1 MQKNYKLLKRLI
13 NWRVLLAILLLQNS
27 LVLMGQVTYNISG
40 KVTDAA
46 SGEPVIGAAIQIEN
60 TTIGTVTDLDGI
72 YKLEI
77 NLPAGDYKL
86 KISSVGYEV
95 LLQDISLVD
104 QANISLDITLREDY
118 LRLNEVVVTGTSV
131 ATSKRQLGNAI
142 STISK
147 DDIAQSGS
155 LGIDGALSGKITG
168 AVITQNSGNPA
179 GGISIRLRG
188 ASTINGQ
195 SDPLYIVDGVIVNNG
210 SGAIND
216 RSTEL
221 LDLGGYSQNRLV
233 DINPNDIERIEVIK
247 GAAAAA
253 IYGSRASNGVVQ
265 IFTKRGSQG
274 KPKLTFS
281 TNVIISNVRKKIDVN
296 ETPLVWED
304 PFDNDNLN
312 TQPAQRFDYQ
322 DYFFVTGVGTDNYLS
337 LSGGQD
343 KTKYFLSASYFDNE
357 GIIRNTD
364 FQRISGRA
372 RVDQV
377 LNNWAALSFGLN
389 YSYSAS
395 NDIPNGGISAAY
407 GAMTGFVFSDNS
419 VDDRPDASGTY
430 PVTSLLVPRT
440 NPREAVDRF
449 EFGQKT
455 NRVIGDLQLNL
466 TPFEGFGIDYILG
479 IDTYNQSGTGFIPV
493 GNTSPNPDGF
503 ARRAELN
510 FLQLNNDLN
519 FRYEKDITPSLKS
532 TSSAGLTLQFDRR
545 ESIGIS
551 AEFLSPVAKTTD
563 AGTVTDRIDFRADR
577 VIRGAFLQQTFGL
590 SDKLFVTGAIRVDG
604 ASSFGEDERSQFY
617 PKASASYVISEENF
631 WQNGIGRVINNLKV
645 RASWGQSGNLTGLGP
660 FERFTNY
667 NPVPIN
673 GQTGLVPSTQLGNS
687 EIRPEQQSEIEFG
700 LDMGLLNNRL
710 GVEFTYYNQDV
721 EDLLLTN
728 TQATTTGFA
737 IRTENVGEMSNRGIE
752 VLVRAAPIQEDNLRW
767 NITATYSRNR
777 NEVNGIANDDLI
789 RLPGSFNISVAQN
802 GEALGVFF
810 GTYYARESNGNI
822 SLDSGGRPLR
832 AVDSNGSIDRR
843 IIGDPNPDYTASL
856 INEIEYKNFSFR
868 VQLDAIQGFDVFNF
882 DRRLMDNAIFGGGPG
897 VGEELAGRQ
906 VKGFGRAEANVFE
919 EYIEDGSFI
928 KLRELGISYSVQ
940 PDFLGI
946 SNLRFNFIGRNLFS
960 IDDYSGWDPEINGPG
975 QSNGVRGFIFA
986 SVPIPQTYQFGLTA
1000 TF

>member
-1 MQKNYKLLKRLI
+1 MLKNYKALKRPI
-13 NWRVLLAILLLQNS
+13 FWRILVVLLCLQNS
-27 LVLMGQVTYNISG
+27 TILMAQVTYTLSG
-40 KVTDAA
+40 KVTDV
-46 SGEPVIGAAIQIEN
+46 STGEPLIGATLQLEN
-60 TTIGTVTDLDGI
+60 TTVGTVTDVDGN
-72 YKLEI
+72 YKLSI
-77 NLPAGDYKL
+77 DLPSGDYQL
-86 KISSVGYEV
+86 KISSIGYEV
-95 LLQDISLVD
+95 QFQNISLNNQVD
-104 QANISLDITLREDY
+104 ISLDISLQEDY

-147 DDIAQSGS
+147 DDIASSGS

-210 SGAIND
+210 SGVIND
-216 RSTEL
+216 GSTEL

-233 DINPNDIERIEVIK
+233 DINPNDIEKIEVIK

-274 KPKLTFS
+274 KPKFTFS
-281 TNVIISNVRKKIDVN
+281 TNFLISEVRKKIDVN

-304 PFDNDNLN
+304 AFDNDNLN
-312 TQPAQRFDYQ
+312 TRPAQRFDYQ
-322 DYFFVTGVGTDNYLS
+322 DYFFVTGTGTDNYLS
-337 LSGGQD
+337 LSGGDD
-343 KTKYFLSASYFDNE
+343 KSKYFLSASYFDNE

-372 RVDQV
+372 RVDQTI
-377 LNNWAALSFGLN
+377 NDWIALSFGLN
-389 YSYSAS
+389 YSYSES

-407 GAMTGFVFSDNS
+407 GALTGFVFSDNS
-419 VDDRPDASGTY
+419 IDDRPDESGIY
-430 PVTSLLVPRT
+430 PVTSPLVART

-455 NRVIGDLQLNL
+455 NRLIGDLQLNL

-479 IDTYNQSGTGFIPV
+479 VDTYNQSGIGFIPV
-493 GNTSPNPDGF
+493 GNTSPNPNGF

-519 FRYEKDITPSLKS
+519 FRYEKDITESIKS
-532 TSSAGLTLQFDRR
+532 TSSAGLTVQFDRR
-545 ESIGIS
+545 ESLGVS
-551 AEFLSPVAKTTD
+551 SEFLSPVSKTTD
-563 AGTVTDRIDFRADR
+563 GGSVTDRIDFRAER

-590 SDKLFVTGAIRVDG
+590 FNKLFLTGAIRVDG

-617 PKASASYVISEENF
+617 PKASASYVISEEDF
-631 WQNGIGRVINNLKV
+631 WKSSLGPVINNFKI

-673 GQTGLVPSTQLGNS
+673 GQTGLVPSNQLGNS
-687 EIRPEQQSEIEFG
+687 AIRPEQQTEVEFG
-700 LDMGLLNNRL
+700 VDLGLLNNRL
-710 GVEFTYYNQDV
+710 GLEFTYYNQDV

-728 TQATTTGFA
+728 TQATTTGFGL
-737 IRTENVGEMSNRGIE
+737 RTENVGEMSNRGIE
-752 VLVRAAPIQEDNLRW
+752 LLIRALAIQQDNFRW
-767 NITATYSRNR
+767 NITATYSRNK
-777 NEVNGIANDDLI
+777 NEVNGIANDDLL

-810 GTYYARESNGNI
+810 GTYYARESDGSI
-822 SLDSGGRPLR
+822 SLDSGQRPLR
-832 AVDSNGSIDRR
+832 ALDSNGSIDRR
-843 IIGDPNPDYTASL
+843 IIGDPNPDFTASL
-856 INEIEYKNFSFR
+856 INELEYKNFSFR
-868 VQLDAIQGFDVFNF
+868 VQFDAIQGFDVFNF
-882 DRRLMDNAIFGGGPG
+882 DRRLLNNVIFGGGEG
-897 VGEELAGRQ
+897 VGRELAGEQ

-919 EYIEDGSFI
+919 EFIEDGSFI
-928 KLRELGISYSVQ
+928 KLRELGISYSAR

-946 SNLRFNFIGRNLFS
+946 SSLRFSFIGRNLFS
-960 IDDYSGWDPEINGPG
+960 IDDYTGWDPEINAPG

-986 SVPIPQTYQFGLTA
+986 SVPIPRTYQFGVTA